1 MTDMKKILLSALVLC
16 GLTFMTDAKV
26 SLPAFFADDMVLQ
39 QQTDAVVW
47 GTAKPDTKV
56 VITTTWSKDKTV
68 VRSDPDGR
76 WSARIAT
83 PVAGGP
89 YEITFSDGERLTLK
103 NVLVGEVWICSGQ
116 SNMEMPLKGLAA
128 QPVAKSA
135 DMILGADP
143 AVPIRACKIHKAMA
157 FEPQDSCAASWFENR
172 PSEIGDASAVAY
184 FFAKKLYECLRV
196 PVGVIDVSWGGTPIE
211 AWMSADVLKEGFA
224 SEFGLS
230 HLENRVWPEKQSYQ
244 APAAL
249 YNGMMHPLE
258 GLAIKGFLWYQGCSN
273 RHNPEQYKRLQPA
286 FVKMLRDRW
295 NDESLPFY
303 FVQIAPYKHNTPDM
317 MWAQAQ
323 TVAMIPNSGMAATHD
338 VGERNC
344 IHPARKQEVGDRLAY
359 LALTNDY
366 GLNYIDAKTPI
377 AVKFEFADGEA
388 VVSFD
393 VGELGL
399 SPRSTDLDGFE
410 LAGEDGVFHPAKANV
425 VRGTNRIKV
434 SKCPQVAKP
443 VAVRYAWSR
452 WCPPTLFNCSGIPAS
467 PFASDK

>member
-1 MTDMKKILLSALVLC
+1 MTDMKKILLSAFVMF
-16 GLTFMTDAKV
+16 GLTLMTDAKV
-26 SLPAFFADDMVLQ
+26 SLPAFFADDMVIQ
-39 QQTDAVVW
+39 QQTDAAVW
-47 GTAKPDTKV
+47 GTARPDSKV
-56 VITTTWSKDKTV
+56 VITTTWSKDRTV
-68 VRSDPDGR
+68 VSSDADGK

-83 PVAGGP
+83 PIAGGP
-89 YEITFSDGERLTLK
+89 YEITFSDGEKLTLK
-103 NVLVGEVWICSGQ
+103 NILVGEVWICSGQ

-128 QPVAKSA
+128 QPVARSA

-157 FEPQDSCAASWFENR
+157 FEPQDDCEASWFENR
-172 PSEIGDASAVAY
+172 PSEIGEASAVAY
-184 FFAKKLYECLRV
+184 FFAKKLYECIRV

-211 AWMSADVLKEGFA
+211 AWMSAGVLKEGFA
-224 SEFGLS
+224 SEFDLS
-230 HLENRVWPEKQSYQ
+230 HLENKVWPEKQPYQ

-273 RHNPEQYKRLQPA
+273 RHDPEQYKKLQPE
-286 FVKMLRDRW
+286 FVKMLRKEW

-303 FVQIAPYKHNTPDM
+303 FVQIAPYKHNTPDI

-323 TVAMIPNSGMAATHD
+323 TLAMIPNSGMAATHD

-366 GLNYIDAKTPI
+366 GLNYIDAKTPV
-377 AVKFEFADGEA
+377 AVKFEFAEGEA

-393 VGELGL
+393 VGPLGL

-410 LAGEDGVFHPAKANV
+410 LAGEDGIFYPAKANV

-452 WCPPTLFNCSGIPAS
+452 WCPPTLFNCYGIPAS